1 MVNKTI
7 LSLAIASALAVSGC
21 ATRIN
26 MDKLSGDMLA
36 QHAAGSP
43 KMETSRGDDSL
54 INSSNSLDD
63 FLTDGYN
70 KKFHAIRVADDDSQ
84 EVCKCNAEKG
94 LNEGIQV
101 TVDNCYGLDEQVS
114 LIGYNPIVE
123 GSNIFMDS
131 DLDDMI
137 RYNEKR
143 DEEWAEKHQG
153 KSGLFGVMNYIRT
166 TDLDGVS
173 LRPSD
178 IGGMLTNNL
187 FTAYKTLKDGLLFV
201 TDESNVIPKT
211 AAGNSLEQ
219 ISYDDAY
226 SMGKKLANGPNTG
239 VQALVSYSGLLGG
252 MFFSP
257 EESLS
262 VGCNSDRDTVYL
274 VVNPQAIKEGGG
286 GSGGSGSSGGG
297 GNSGGSGQTR

>member
-21 ATRIN
+21 ATKVT
-26 MDKLSGDMLA
+26 MDKPSGNMLA
-36 QHAAGSP
+36 QFDASRP
-43 KMETSRGDDSL
+43 VVETSVDGDSL
-54 INSSNSLDD
+54 INPLNSLEGRLDNG
-63 FLTDGYN
+63 FNAKTYG
-70 KKFHAIRVADDDSQ
+70 IRVADDNSQ
-84 EVCKCNAEKG
+84 EVCKCTAEG
-94 LNEGIQV
+94 GVGGDIQV

>member
-94 LNEGIQV
+94 LNEGI
-101 TVDNCYGLDEQVS
+101 NLEIRGFASMKKILRKGK
-114 LIGYNPIVE
+114 IGRKVKTGEVVVFGDYYNIKLKISK
-123 GSNIFMDS
+123 GFKQQ
-131 DLDDMI
+131 L
-137 RYNEKR
+137 NEK
-143 DEEWAEKHQG
+143 
-153 KSGLFGVMNYIRT
+153 
-166 TDLDGVS
+166 
-173 LRPSD
+173 
-178 IGGMLTNNL
+178 
-187 FTAYKTLKDGLLFV
+187 
-201 TDESNVIPKT
+201 
-211 AAGNSLEQ
+211 
-219 ISYDDAY
+219 
-226 SMGKKLANGPNTG
+226 
-239 VQALVSYSGLLGG
+239 
-252 MFFSP
+252 
-257 EESLS
+257 
-262 VGCNSDRDTVYL
+262 
-274 VVNPQAIKEGGG
+274 
-286 GSGGSGSSGGG
+286 
-297 GNSGGSGQTR
+297 